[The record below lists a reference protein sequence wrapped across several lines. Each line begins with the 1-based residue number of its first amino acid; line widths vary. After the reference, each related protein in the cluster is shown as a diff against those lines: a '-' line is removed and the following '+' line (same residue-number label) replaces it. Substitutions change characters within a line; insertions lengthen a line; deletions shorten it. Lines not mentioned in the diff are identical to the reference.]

1 MFQSILN
8 RVMVHAANVREGWKA
23 WRDGYRFGREL
34 AAGRSAECPMCHMTR
49 TLNYKSNEQ
58 P

>member
-1 MFQSILN
+1 MFQKIKDNFMARAES
-8 RVMVHAANVREGWKA
+8 VRRDWKA
-23 WRDGYRFGREL
+23 LCDGYRFGREL

-49 TLNYKSNEQ
+49 TVINKSNEH